1 VEADGGG
8 DVLGRREGTAAKRRS
23 IVGGRRHQSRGGS
36 KRGTR
41 GSEADAGS
49 APPN

>member
-1 VEADGGG
+1 VEAHGGG
-8 DVLGRREGTAAKRRS
+8 DVLGRREGTPKRRS
-23 IVGGRRHQSRGGS
+23 IVGGRRRRGGS
-36 KRGTR
+36 KRATR